1 MNRHTIN
8 PKGQSAV
15 EQIGDIHLPETQD
28 KSTTRNIHSN
38 DATNFIDSPG
48 LAWEKADELL
58 FHQKCAIEAHFW
70 QSTFTVWLLAVKDI
84 SRYAWRH
91 DMPPALSEQLSG
103 YYLKLIASNCLI
115 VLVNK

>member
-1 MNRHTIN
+1 MIPLLVHVLSLKTIFHVVGKHN
-8 PKGQSAV
+8 EQTHDQPERQSAV

-58 FHQKCAIEAHFW
+58 FHQKCAIEAHF
-70 QSTFTVWLLAVKDI
+70 
-84 SRYAWRH
+84 
-91 DMPPALSEQLSG
+91 
-103 YYLKLIASNCLI
+103 
-115 VLVNK
+115 